1 LRQYRTQLGAAMRHE
16 KAGLLLDLARRLAA
30 SAEGLTLDEMA
41 QELGVGRRT
50 VERMRDA
57 LWGLFPQMEELPEG
71 LVKRFRIPKGLD
83 GFFQSPTTEEL
94 VELSRAVETLK
105 DSGHPQRAA
114 TLASLERKVRS
125 ALKTE
130 TLRRLTPDVEALV
143 RAELSGVRAGPRPHE
158 DPAMIASIRQ
168 ALMAMS
174 AVGFRYMGGSNPGRR
189 RKVVPYGLLFDRM
202 NYLVAAEVGRDTP
215 MSWRLDRIVDLEVL
229 DEPASPPVNF
239 RLAEY
244 AAQSFG
250 IYHDELEDVVL
261 RVLPIAIEDG
271 RRWRFHPNQIVEEQP
286 DGSLLV
292 SFRTSGMMELA
303 WHLITWRDTI
313 EILAPERLKTAMIDE
328 LECALRQHRT
338 HPASVT
344 VASQA

>member
-1 LRQYRTQLGAAMRHE
+1 MMGTGMRHE
-16 KAGLLLDLARRLAA
+16 KAELVLSLARRLAA

-41 QELGVGRRT
+41 REIGVGRRT

-57 LWGLFPQMEELPEG
+57 LWVLFPQMEELPEG
-71 LVKRFRIPKGLD
+71 VVKRFRIPGGLD

-94 VELSRAVETLK
+94 VELSRAIETLK
-105 DSGHPQRAA
+105 DGGHPQRAA
-114 TLASLERKVRS
+114 SLASLELKVRS

-130 TLRRLTPDVEALV
+130 ALRRLTPDVEALV
-143 RAELSGVRAGPRPHE
+143 RAELSGLRAGPRPHE
-158 DPAMIASIRQ
+158 DAAMIASIRQ

-174 AVGFRYMGGSNPGRR
+174 ALRFRYMGGSKPGSR

-202 NYLVAAEVGRDTP
+202 NYLVAAEVGRDAP
-215 MSWRLDRIVDLEVL
+215 MSWRLDRIFDLEVL
-229 DEPASPPVNF
+229 GDPAAPPEHF
-239 RLAEY
+239 RLADY

-250 IYHDELEDVVL
+250 IYQDEQEDVLL
-261 RVLPIAIEDG
+261 RVLPVAIEDG
-271 RRWRFHPNQIVEEQP
+271 RRWHFHPNQIVEEQA

-313 EILAPERLKTAMIDE
+313 EIIAPDRLKAAMLAE
-328 LECALRQHRT
+328 LECALRQHRLGF
-338 HPASVT
+338 ASDF
-344 VASQA
+344 VANKI